1 MTKASPRHPYRA
13 KAAVYTKPY
22 TFNMIRLRP
31 HKDGDTVTVEI
42 SRDSVTVRP
51 SGASK
56 TVSADSVVGHFKDLQ
71 ERVAVQGPV
80 SQVKHVL
87 NVASRLLQ
95 TQGVTPLLRDGVDA
109 MRSEDAAQDNQGQQ

>member
-1 MTKASPRHPYRA
+1 MTKTTKTRPYRA

-22 TFNMIRLRP
+22 TFNMMRLRP
-31 HKDGDTVTVEI
+31 HNPGDTVTVEI

-56 TVSADSVVGHFKDLQ
+56 TVSADSVVGHFKDIQ
-71 ERVAVQGPV
+71 DRVAVQGPV

-109 MRSEDAAQDNQGQQ
+109 LRSENAAPDNNQ